1 MSEWSD
7 ISVEDNVSDWNN
19 MSVRIMCQSGATY
32 LWRIMY
38 QWSDISV
45 EDNVSVEQHI
55 CGG

>member
-7 ISVEDNVSDWNN
+7 ISVDDNVSE
-19 MSVRIMCQSGATY
+19 
-32 LWRIMY
+32 
-38 QWSDISV
+38 WSDLSV

>member
-1 MSEWSD
+1 
-7 ISVEDNVSDWNN
+7 
-19 MSVRIMCQSGATY
+19 MCQSGATY